1 MQQHAGDFV
10 YLPFSIPTDYIH
22 ADICL
27 GWMETSLSEIS
38 WLGDESC
45 AGGSKQVRQVTIV
58 IRFMRVACLLGYK
71 PRQSST
77 HGGHD
82 TNSSQ

>member
-45 AGGSKQVRQVTIV
+45 ACG